1 MTVTHSKIAWLRVD
15 CAEHSD
21 RKSHLDFCEQQEV
34 IDFIKSHPEQ
44 QWPDAVVSAPGSDVP
59 CYDELIGYLQGL
71 DKKIPLFIYDEK
83 SSQDRTDL
91 AKDLGA
97 ADYYGRNLCRSQVID
112 RVEFHLTAQGACPK
126 EAASPVTQKGKV
138 AKRLFDII
146 VSLTLLL
153 LFTPLFLLVALAI
166 RLESKGKV
174 FYFQPRVGQNYQIF
188 KFFKFRS
195 MRVNADK
202 MVTQLQNVNPYQQPE
217 ETPVEAQQPTD
228 DVMLLDNDGLVPENE
243 FLIKK
248 SIEDEKAFFK
258 VHNDPRI
265 TKVGHFIRKTSI
277 DELPQLVN
285 VLLGDMS
292 IVGNRPLPLY
302 EAEKLTSDEWATRFL
317 APAGITGLWQVTE
330 RGKKDVSADSRKRL
344 DIEYATKSSF
354 WTDMWI
360 LLKTPMAAI
369 QQENC

>member
-1 MTVTHSKIAWLRVD
+1 MTITDTKIAWLRVD
-15 CAEHSD
+15 CSDHSD
-21 RKSHLDFCEQQEV
+21 RESHLDFCEQQEV
-34 IDFIKSHPEQ
+34 IDFIKSNSEE

-71 DKKIPLFIYDEK
+71 DKDIPLFIYDEK
-83 SSQDRTDL
+83 SNRDRTEL
-91 AKDLGA
+91 ARDLGA
-97 ADYYGRNLCRSQVID
+97 ADYFGRNLCPSQVVE
-112 RVEFHLTAQGACPK
+112 RVQFHLTTRAGTPM
-126 EAASPVTQKGKV
+126 EELSPVTQKGKV
-138 AKRLFDII
+138 AKRLFDIA

-153 LFTPLFLLVALAI
+153 LLTPLFLLVALAI

-202 MVTQLQNVNPYQQPE
+202 MVSQLQNVNPYQQSE
-217 ETPVEAQQPTD
+217 EMPVEPQQNSD
-228 DVMLLDNDGLVPENE
+228 DVMLLDNDGLVPEKE
-243 FLIKK
+243 FLLKK

-285 VLLGDMS
+285 VLIGDMS
-292 IVGNRPLPLY
+292 VVGNRPLPLY

-344 DIEYATKSSF
+344 DIEYATNSSF